1 MKKLIKALK
10 KKNPKAQKQ
19 LFDSYAG
26 YIYRI
31 CFRYMSNR
39 ELSEEVLSQ
48 AFLNIFNHIERTDI
62 TEEKPLKAWMKKIA
76 INQSLME
83 LRKNVRFAD
92 TLDLI
97 EEIEEAPLT
106 TDEQLLEDDLI
117 QMVLSLPD
125 GYRTVFSLYVIE
137 GFTHAEIGDKL
148 NISPGTSK
156 SQLCK
161 ARRILKEKIKK
172 TEISY
177 EAVR

>member
-1 MKKLIKALK
+1 VKKLIKALK
-10 KKNPKAQKQ
+10 KKHPKAQKQ

-26 YIYRI
+26 YLYRI
-31 CFRYMSNR
+31 CFRYLSNR

-62 TEEKPLKAWMKKIA
+62 MDEKPLKAWMKKVA

-83 LRKNVRFAD
+83 LRKNIRFTH

-97 EEIEEAPLT
+97 EEIEEAPIT

-117 QMVLSLPD
+117 QMVLNLPD
-125 GYRTVFSLYVIE
+125 GYRTIFSLYVIE
-137 GFTHAEIGDKL
+137 GYTHEEIAQQL
-148 NISPGTSK
+148 NISTGTSK

-161 ARRILKEKIKK
+161 ARRILKEKIKQ

-177 EAVR
+177 EAIR